1 MSYNNGST
9 NHQKIA
15 IYYEHPEWFKPLFAE
30 LDQRGV
36 PYDQLLAHKH
46 QFDPSERESQYSLI
60 VNRMSPSAFSRGH
73 TQGIFYTLQYLDY
86 LKNIG
91 ANVLN
96 GYDSYTYEISK
107 VRQLNLLENLG
118 LPYPKALA
126 INDTSQALSAADKIN
141 FPILIKSNIGGSGAG
156 IQKFETRDE
165 LQTAVEEG
173 TIDLGI
179 HHLALV
185 QEFLPARDNSIIRV
199 EVLNGKF
206 LYAIRL
212 FLTEG
217 TFNLCPADYCDIPEP
232 GMADGVSGRGVLIEN
247 YHPPQEVI
255 ETVERIT
262 AAAQIEVGGVEYLI
276 NDRNGEVNYYDIN
289 SLSNFVADAPNV
301 IGFDPFP
308 KLVDFLMERAGLLVP
323 SLE

>member
-1 MSYNNGST
+1 MPYNNGPT
-9 NHQKIA
+9 DQQKIA
-15 IYYEHPEWFKPLFAE
+15 IFYEHPEWFKPLFAE

-36 PYDQLLAHKH
+36 PYERLLAHQH
-46 QFDPSERESQYSLI
+46 HFDPSQRESPYSLI
-60 VNRMSPSAFSRGH
+60 VNRMSPSAFTRGH

-91 ANVLN
+91 ANVLH
-96 GYDSYTYEISK
+96 GYDTYAYEISK
-107 VRQLNLLENLG
+107 VSQLNLLENLG
-118 LPYPKALA
+118 LPYPRALA
-126 INDTSQALSAADKIN
+126 INHASQAISAADQLV
-141 FPILIKSNIGGSGAG
+141 FPIIIKSNIGGSGAG

-165 LQTAVEEG
+165 LQTAVKEG
-173 TIDLGI
+173 TVDLGI

-185 QEFLPARDNSIIRV
+185 QEFLPARDNNIIRV
-199 EVLNGKF
+199 EVLDGKF

-212 FLTEG
+212 FLTEN

-232 GMADGVSGRGVLIEN
+232 GMADGVSGRGVLVEA
-247 YHPPQEVI
+247 YHPPQEII

-276 NDRNGEVNYYDIN
+276 DDRNGEVNYYDIN
-289 SLSNFVADAPNV
+289 ALSNFVADAPNI

-308 KLVDFLMERAGLLVP
+308 KLVDFLLARAGLLIP
-323 SLE
+323 S